1 VSEFCSVINWQ
12 GMLTPLKPTKNE
24 QMLFTCVFIILIHVL
39 YAASKFVC
47 RITFSGVR
55 AFLAVTSMNP
65 VNELLKFTWHICYLY
80 IIKED

>member
-1 VSEFCSVINWQ
+1 MFN
-12 GMLTPLKPTKNE
+12 TFKPTKNN

-47 RITFSGVR
+47 RVTFSGVR
-55 AFLAVTSMNP
+55 AFLAATSMNP
-65 VNELLKFTWHICYLY
+65 VNELLKLTWHICYLY